1 MSTRPWRN
9 EIELLQN
16 YSRHKTFTVTT
27 SGASAETAVDISS
40 LMEECNKV
48 SFVVEL
54 ADAYVEFDSD
64 ATTSS
69 MLIPQ
74 DEGYFDDNVYIGTKI
89 SLIRAGAPTLE
100 YVVSFGGDN
109 LCHCLNEARVESH
122 PAKLLFLIW
131 I

>member
-1 MSTRPWRN
+1 MSTRPWRQ
-9 EIELLQN
+9 EIELIQN

-54 ADAYVEFDSD
+54 ADAYVEFDAD

-74 DEGYFDDNVYIGTKI
+74 DEGYFDDSVYIGTKI
-89 SLIRAGAPTLE
+89 SLIRAGST
-100 YVVSFGGDN
+100 N
-109 LCHCLNEARVESH
+109 ARIRGIV
-122 PAKLLFLIW
+122 W
-131 I
+131 GR